1 MKQKEFL
8 ILTAGLLVGAG
19 LAIFIYFA
27 LDQSNDDAGQF
38 DQLPGVSLPESAAVG
53 SPAPD
58 FELNNLANETIRLSD
73 LRGKIVVINFWATWC
88 EPCKVEMPFFEELYS
103 SSQEKLE
110 ILAVNFDEPSQQVQQ
125 FAEEYQLSFPIL
137 LDPGG
142 NVQNLYRVRGYP
154 TTFMLD
160 EEGIVRYH
168 HIGLITEGQLDQYLS
183 ELGANE

>member
-1 MKQKEFL
+1 LKRKEFL

-19 LAIFIYFA
+19 LAVFIYFA
-27 LDQSNDDAGQF
+27 IDLSNDDAGQA
-38 DQLPGVSLPESAAVG
+38 DELPGVSLTESAAVG
-53 SPAPD
+53 APAPD
-58 FELNNLANETIRLSD
+58 FELNNLENEPVRLSD
-73 LRGKIVVINFWATWC
+73 LRGKIIVINFWATWC
-88 EPCKVEMPFFEELYS
+88 EPCKVEMPFLEKLYS
-103 SSQEKLE
+103 SSQKQLE
-110 ILAVNFDEPSQQVQQ
+110 ILAVNFDEPYQQVQQ

-183 ELGANE
+183 ELGAN

>member
-1 MKQKEFL
+1 
-8 ILTAGLLVGAG
+8 
-19 LAIFIYFA
+19 
-27 LDQSNDDAGQF
+27 
-38 DQLPGVSLPESAAVG
+38 
-53 SPAPD
+53 
-58 FELNNLANETIRLSD
+58 
-73 LRGKIVVINFWATWC
+73 
-88 EPCKVEMPFFEELYS
+88 MPFFEELYS
-103 SSQEKLE
+103 SSQNKLE

-183 ELGANE
+183 ELGAN

>member
-1 MKQKEFL
+1 MKRKELL

-27 LDQSNDDAGQF
+27 FDLSNDDAGQL
-38 DQLPGVSLPESAAVG
+38 DELPGASLPESAAVG
-53 SPAPD
+53 APAPD

-103 SSQEKLE
+103 SSQKKLE

-183 ELGANE
+183 ELGAN

>member
-1 MKQKEFL
+1 MKRKEFL

-19 LAIFIYFA
+19 LAILIYFA
-27 LDQSNDDAGQF
+27 LGLSNDDASQF
-38 DQLPGVSLPESAAVG
+38 DELPGVSLPESTAIGA
-53 SPAPD
+53 PAPD
-58 FELNNLANETIRLSD
+58 FELNNLANETIRLSE

-103 SSQEKLE
+103 SSQKQLE
-110 ILAVNFDEPSQQVQQ
+110 ILAVNFDEPSQQVQE
-125 FAEEYQLSFPIL
+125 FAEEYKLSFPIL

-154 TTFMLD
+154 TTFILD